1 LSGVLALGF
10 GWWGQQEAL
19 LHVADL
25 AGPIRLAIV
34 LAIQPIAIA
43 SIAGGLAILVYPAVG
58 RAAMLASAV
67 GWLVLVA
74 IVGGG
79 VTLPAALLIAL
90 SAGGG
95 LLGLLPSLKDP
106 VFRIQRAGQ
115 QDRRDVPPLAPMRNA
130 PSPMPSRFE
139 AVATRQRPAEP
150 PRPAPPPARLAQV
163 RPGSYFP
170 TFDTMEGPF
179 SSPTLPTLGEEDHSQ
194 PFVAPADEQADAWR
208 PYFPETAGRGDE
220 ADEDEDHS
228 QPFVA
233 VEPADDYE
241 RSYVQSEPSFSGARG
256 NDRRSYDFRSSGLAP
271 LADKP
276 RRKPTK
282 RGRAR
287 ATAGMAALV
296 LIIIGAP
303 ALLVLDAQMRTD
315 GQIKPASLA
324 TTPGP
329 TEKQKPASTERQA
342 RLVPQAP
349 LKIST
354 VPPALEAAVGPQ
366 PTGVAAD
373 QFASLAPPTAADA
386 APVTTP
392 ASLPMPA
399 GPPYASIGDYCVA
412 LGTSDAPDVN
422 KITGGLLPSVVAAIH
437 KTTSKPAGEVYW
449 RCMDRAVWVC
459 VAPKGEVACDREPTA
474 VDRSLFC
481 AAHPNAYGVHTA
493 GGDWSCD
500 GFTPVLP
507 KGPASVADRRG
518 YDTAAWV
525 LLPAS
530 AAAATG

>member
-1 LSGVLALGF
+1 LSGVIALGF

-25 AGPIRLAIV
+25 AGPMRLAIV

-43 SIAGGLAILVYPAVG
+43 SIAGGLAILVYPAVA

-74 IVGGG
+74 IIGGG
-79 VTLPAALLIAL
+79 LTLPAGLLIVL

-95 LLGLLPSLKDP
+95 LLGFLPSLKEP
-106 VFRIQRAGQ
+106 LFRIQRAGQ
-115 QDRRDVPPLAPMRNA
+115 QDARDTPPFMPMRSA

-139 AVATRQRPAEP
+139 AVAARQQRAEP
-150 PRPAPPPARLAQV
+150 PRPAPQPPARLAQV

-179 SSPTLPTLGEEDHSQ
+179 SSQPLPTLGEEDHSQ
-194 PFVAPADEQADAWR
+194 PFSLPEDEQGDAWR
-208 PYFPETAGRGDE
+208 PYYPGTPGS
-220 ADEDEDHS
+220 ADGQEDHS
-228 QPFVA
+228 QPFVP
-233 VEPADDYE
+233 VESSRDYDP
-241 RSYVQSEPSFSGARG
+241 SYVQSEPSFADSRG
-256 NDRRSYDFRSSGLAP
+256 GDRRSYDFRSSGLSP

-276 RRKPTK
+276 RRKATK
-282 RGRAR
+282 RGRGR

-296 LIIIGAP
+296 LIIIGTP
-303 ALLVLDAQMRTD
+303 ALLVLDAQMRAD
-315 GQIKPASLA
+315 GQVKPASVVT

-329 TEKQKPASTERQA
+329 TVKQKPASGEQEA
-342 RLVPQAP
+342 RLKPQAP
-349 LKIST
+349 LKLSPT
-354 VPPALEAAVGPQ
+354 PPPALEAAVGPQ
-366 PTGVAAD
+366 PSSAAAN

-386 APVTTP
+386 APVTTT

-399 GPPYASIGDYCVA
+399 GPPYASLADYCVA
-412 LGTSDAPDVN
+412 LNTSDSPDVN
-422 KITGGLLPSVVAAIH
+422 KITGGLVPSVVAAIH
-437 KTTSKPAGEVYW
+437 KTTSKPQGDIRW

-493 GGDWSCD
+493 GGDWNCD

-507 KGPASVADRRG
+507 KGKASVVDRRG
-518 YDTAAWV
+518 YDKAAWV
-525 LLPAS
+525 ELSAS